1 MIVGGVMSDLIVLAA
16 LGIWTIKGKTWRF
29 PITLVMVY
37 VAKAVTCVSKSK
49 TFCSDRQCF

>member
-16 LGIWTIKGKTWRF
+16 LGIWTIKGRTWRF

-37 VAKAVTCVSKSK
+37 VAKAVTCVSKPK
-49 TFCSDRQCF
+49 I